1 MAKSLCVLN
10 FISKSITNGF
20 RSKASKMARKNGPK
34 NFKNPSMLD
43 IKSDGVLTN
52 LKNKIPINTTIK

>member
-1 MAKSLCVLN
+1 
-10 FISKSITNGF
+10 
-20 RSKASKMARKNGPK
+20 MARKNGPK